1 MQALT
6 ETGQKTVAAIADR
19 HGVSTDAA
27 RQLLSSLAAG
37 GGRQAQFNHYELGG
51 MGQWSQGGM
60 IMIGDM
66 FNQGL
71 KSRVAALCDELAQAL
86 QGSSPLANAGAQA
99 QSPPHEPGSAS
110 SFTQGAP
117 SRWPAE
123 LGKPA

>member
-37 GGRQAQFNHYELGG
+37 GGRQAQFNHPEFGG

-66 FNQGL
+66 FNNGL
-71 KSRVAALCDELAQAL
+71 KARVDSLCRDLADLLRGQEVFARAPEASWQGQSHAQNYNISGAAVSLFAQ
-86 QGSSPLANAGAQA
+86 G
-99 QSPPHEPGSAS
+99 
-110 SFTQGAP
+110 F
-117 SRWPAE
+117 
-123 LGKPA
+123 